1 MKTTENISLAGY
13 AFTIE
18 EDAYVEL
25 GTYLNDIREAFASDP
40 SADEITAD
48 IEARVAELLKE
59 KYISG
64 MVVDIE
70 TVKEIKRRIGD
81 PKMLAQDEPEAEEA
95 PRPKN
100 ADEKKTANKSLKSR
114 RLYRNIEERVFGGVC
129 SGLGTY
135 FGLDKVLFRL
145 IFLILLFLTFV
156 STVDYGGGP
165 YFMFPIFAYICLWI
179 AMPAARTAE
188 QKREMKRQPMNLD
201 NYKSKDFNFKT
212 EVNEAAQSPAGR
224 TFVRAGGVFL
234 GILLLMIG
242 LGGLLCSIAVPAI
255 PSFMDGLL
263 GNLDSLDETEK
274 MFMDIITFK
283 TFWYLIF
290 VMCCIMFIWF
300 IYNGVMLLFDLKYPS
315 WKPGVVLFIAWVLSI
330 FAIFAWLIKTAAFDF
345 PSLFM
350 NFV

>member
-1 MKTTENISLAGY
+1 MKITENISLAGY

-18 EDAYVEL
+18 EDAFVEL
-25 GTYLNDIREAFASDP
+25 GTYLNDIREAFASDA

-48 IEARVAELLKE
+48 IEARAAELLKE

-70 TVKEIKRRIGD
+70 TVREIKRRIGD
-81 PKMLAQDEPEAEEA
+81 PKMLAQDEPETAEKPQQENESS
-95 PRPKN
+95 R
-100 ADEKKTANKSLKSR
+100 KSTHNDLRSR

-129 SGLGTY
+129 SGFGNY

-145 IFLILLFLTFV
+145 IFIILFFVTFI
-156 STVDYGGGP
+156 STVDHGDGP
-165 YFMFPIFAYICLWI
+165 YFMFPVLAYICLWI

-188 QKREMKRQPMNLD
+188 QKRQMKRQPMNLD
-201 NYKSKDFNFKT
+201 NYKSKDFNLKT

-224 TFVRAGGVFL
+224 TFVRAGGIFL
-234 GILLLMIG
+234 GIIMLIIG
-242 LGGLLCSIAVPAI
+242 LGGLLFSIVVPAI
-255 PSFMDGLL
+255 PSFMDELL
-263 GNLDSLDETEK
+263 SSPDSLNETEK
-274 MFMDIITFK
+274 MFVDLITLN
-283 TFWYLIF
+283 TFWYLVF

-315 WKPGVVLFIAWVLSI
+315 WKPGVVLFIAWILSI
-330 FAIFAWLIKTAAFDF
+330 FTISAWFIKTMVSDF

-350 NFV
+350 AAI

>member
-1 MKTTENISLAGY
+1 MTVTRKDLDTKYAHWFRNVGHPELAKAEILKNFSEEERKRY
-13 AFTIE
+13 AK
-18 EDAYVEL
+18 A
-25 GTYLNDIREAFASDP
+25 
-40 SADEITAD
+40 
-48 IEARVAELLKE
+48 
-59 KYISG
+59 
-64 MVVDIE
+64 
-70 TVKEIKRRIGD
+70 
-81 PKMLAQDEPEAEEA
+81 
-95 PRPKN
+95 
-100 ADEKKTANKSLKSR
+100 EKKTWKNR
-114 RLYRNIEERVFGGVC
+114 RLYRDIDSRVFGGVC
-129 SGLGTY
+129 SGLGAY
-135 FGLDKVLFRL
+135 FGIDNVFIRL
-145 IFLILLFLTFV
+145 IFIILFI
-156 STVDYGGGP
+156 GGLLGLGEGP
-165 YFMFPIFAYICLWI
+165 YIFISIVAYICLWI
-179 AMPAARTAE
+179 AMPAARSAE

-224 TFVRAGGVFL
+224 TFVRAGGVFM
-234 GILLLMIG
+234 GILMLMIG

-330 FAIFAWLIKTAAFDF
+330 FAIFAWFIKTAAFDF